1 MRDFGYETRLGFGL
15 LRYAVAAHN
24 EALGLCAEN
33 HHRAALTGANLF
45 QFERSWG
52 KAAQKELE

>member
-1 MRDFGYETRLGFGL
+1 

-24 EALGLCAEN
+24 EALCLCAEN